1 MCCNISELT
10 IEANC
15 GHFLDWASR
24 PLEFMSKL
32 LGRVCILGWTSVMDT
47 RKHKSVQNKVEAN
60 LGSFV
65 KPFGPKGNP

>member
-15 GHFLDWASR
+15 GHFLDCSSW

-32 LGRVCILGWTSVMDT
+32 LVRVCILGWTSVMDT